1 MTKQELN
8 DGKNDSEEIV
18 SLNKKSMKTKKGDGS
33 SINNQSGMMK
43 TNDDTEQNATFDGQ
57 NQQTNND
64 KEVEGVASPED
75 PAKCS
80 PNYQECVARYKH
92 VEPVYDG
99 GPSGI
104 IDLCRNVET
113 DEIFVSKTI
122 AVLGIHLIDGE
133 PVEVKVMREMDHP
146 HITKMIEW
154 YFNKKKVFIIMPYTG
169 GIDLHDLQEEMG
181 TFSECYL
188 KKQAMKILL
197 ALKHLHENG
206 FIHQDIKPAN
216 VIVNPL
222 NGDLT
227 LIDFGMT
234 RQYDKDRP
242 WKKSFQCVGG
252 TIGFAPP
259 ELHNEQK
266 VWGPEIDVH
275 CLGALLYY
283 MYYGIAPYVRKDDGA
298 KCEERIPSKEFT
310 TLLRACLNKNPS
322 LRPSVNEIMDSEWIQ
337 GTSETPESPL
347 IASSWSSNTPVKKV
361 PKSKPKSGR
370 QPQRKDLDRIAIS
383 QLPRKKRDLAGIISK
398 VDTSCPKSFYPR
410 RRVVINN
417 KKG

>member
-18 SLNKKSMKTKKGDGS
+18 SKDNRSMTTKKGDGFCT
-33 SINNQSGMMK
+33 NQQSGMMK
-43 TNDDTEQNATFDGQ
+43 TNDDTEQNAAFDGQ
-57 NQQTNND
+57 NQQTRND
-64 KEVEGVASPED
+64 KEVEAVASPEN

-92 VEPVYDG
+92 EEPVYNG
-99 GPSGI
+99 GPTCH
-104 IDLCRNVET
+104 IDLCTNVET
-113 DEIFVSKTI
+113 NKMCVSKTI
-122 AVLGIHLIDGE
+122 SLLGLHLIDGE
-133 PVEVKVMREMDHP
+133 PVEVKVMREMDHA
-146 HITKMIEW
+146 HIIKMIEW
-154 YFNKKKVFIIMPYTG
+154 YFNEKKAVIIMPYTA

-188 KKQAMKILL
+188 KKQAMKILS

-222 NGDLT
+222 NGELT

-234 RQYDKDRP
+234 RQYNKDRP
-242 WKKSFQCVGG
+242 RKKSFQCVGG

-259 ELHNEQK
+259 ELHTEQR

-283 MYYGIAPYVRKDDGA
+283 MYYGIAPCDPKNDGT
-298 KCEERIPSKEFT
+298 KCEERIPSNQFT
-310 TLLRACLNKNPS
+310 TLLHACLNTDPS
-322 LRPSVNEIMDSEWIQ
+322 LRPSVSKIMNSEWIQ
-337 GTSETPESPL
+337 GTSETQK
-347 IASSWSSNTPVKKV
+347 SSETPVKKISKWV
-361 PKSKPKSGR
+361 PEKKLKPDAR
-370 QPQRKDLDRIAIS
+370 QPQ
-383 QLPRKKRDLAGIISK
+383 
-398 VDTSCPKSFYPR
+398 
-410 RRVVINN
+410 
-417 KKG
+417 